1 MVQLGYLLALGF
13 ACVSACWIGYYAWR
27 NRETTGART
36 LVGVAL
42 ASAVWAG
49 GSLGL
54 TLATAPA
61 AEFRWLQFL
70 YVGIVGAPIL
80 FFVLALEY
88 AGYDQYLTPLP
99 VGGLGALGGT
109 FLALAWTNP
118 HHRLY
123 WAEID
128 YSAAV
133 PTGAATTPAPGF
145 WGFVVFTYVL
155 LLVGSVLFVRY
166 ALTAP
171 HLYRS
176 QTIAILI
183 GVGAPWAANIPH
195 SLQWMAAD
203 LTPVA
208 LAVTTVALWAA
219 MFRYRLT
226 DLGPIALRTVFESIS
241 TGVFVLDHHD
251 RIVDLNAAGAAMLN
265 VPEDVVGTHFQD
277 VAPNDAFYEHVHE
290 GADQREIIAIEED
303 RPLGEDPSL
312 PRYYEVRVTPI
323 DSGREQRN
331 GRIVVVD
338 DVTEQQRRQQRLE
351 HQNEQLEAFTSVV
364 SHDLRNPLN
373 VASGNLTLARE
384 DGEGDHL
391 ERADR
396 ALTRMETLIDDLLA
410 LAHSGTEI
418 TDPEPVDLAALAAD
432 AWSTVDTGAAT
443 LLNRAERTIVAD
455 RSRLH
460 QLIENL
466 VRNAVEHGGETV
478 TVEIGDRADGF
489 YVADDGPGIPADERD
504 AVFETGYSTR
514 DEGTGFGLNIVREI
528 VGAHGWDIRID
539 ESAEGGARFVITGVE
554 YAD

>member
-13 ACVSACWIGYYAWR
+13 ACVSACWIAYHAWR
-27 NRETTGART
+27 NRETTGVRT
-36 LVGVAL
+36 LTGVAL

-54 TLATAPA
+54 TLATAPT
-61 AEFRWLQFL
+61 AEFRWLQFM
-70 YVGIVGAPIL
+70 YIGIVGAPIL
-80 FFVLALEY
+80 FIVLALEY
-88 AGYDQYLTPLP
+88 TGYDQSLTPLT
-99 VGGLGALGGT
+99 VGSLFALGGM
-109 FLALAWTNP
+109 FLGLAWTNP
-118 HHRLY
+118 YHGLY

-133 PTGAATTPAPGF
+133 PAGATTTPAPGF

-183 GVGAPWAANIPH
+183 GVAAPWAVNIPH

-208 LAVTTVALWAA
+208 LAITSGALWAA
-219 MFRYRLT
+219 LFRYQLT
-226 DLGPIALRTVFESIS
+226 KVGPIALRTVFESIS
-241 TGVFVLDHHD
+241 TGVFVLDRHD
-251 RIVDLNAAGAAMLN
+251 RIVDVNAAGADMLD
-265 VPEDVVGTHFQD
+265 VPDDAIGAHFRD
-277 VAPNDAFYEHVHE
+277 IVPGDTFYEYVRT
-290 GADQREIIAIEED
+290 GTDQREIIAIEGD
-303 RPLGEDPSL
+303 PSLGEDTPSS
-312 PRYYEVRVTPI
+312 RYYEVRVTPI
-323 DSGREQRN
+323 DSTQGRK
-331 GRIVVVD
+331 GRRLVVID
-338 DVTEQQRRQQRLE
+338 DVTDQQRRQQQLK
-351 HQNEQLEAFTSVV
+351 HQNERLEAFTSVV

-384 DGEGDHL
+384 NGDGDHL

-396 ALTRMETLIDDLLA
+396 ALTRMETLIDDLLM
-410 LAHSGTEI
+410 LAHSGTDI

-443 LLNRAERTIVAD
+443 LLNRAERTILTD

-466 VRNAVEHGGETV
+466 VRNAVEHGGATV
-478 TVEIGDRADGF
+478 TVTIGDREDGF
-489 YVADDGPGIPADERD
+489 YVADDGPGIPTDERD

-528 VGAHGWDIRID
+528 VGAHGWDIRIG
-539 ESAEGGARFVITGVE
+539 ESAEGGARFDVTEVE
-554 YAD
+554 FAD